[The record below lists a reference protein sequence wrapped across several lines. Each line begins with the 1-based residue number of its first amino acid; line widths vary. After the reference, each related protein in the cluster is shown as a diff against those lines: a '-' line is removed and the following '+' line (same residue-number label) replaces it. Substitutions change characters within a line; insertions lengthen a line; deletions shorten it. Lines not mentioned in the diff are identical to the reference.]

1 MREGISRDLND
12 RHILTETKASAMSYV
27 KNREQLLSR
36 GNTRL
41 RKITLDIIE
50 YALTKA
56 DPYRATLDLV
66 KLDKNTLVVGN
77 LKFDLTNDPRI
88 ILIGAGKATFPI
100 AKALE
105 DLLENR
111 IDDGVII
118 CKYGQ
123 EGNLA
128 HCRLHLAS
136 HPIPDESGLAAAK
149 AALALAQQTRPGDI
163 VFGCITGGSSA
174 LLPYPVPEVTLDDK
188 KRVNHLLLTCGA
200 NIIEINA
207 VRKHLSRVKGGRL
220 AQAIH
225 PQAHLINL
233 TVSDVI
239 GDPLDYI
246 TDPTVPDTSTL
257 NDARNTLTK
266 YELWDRLPLP
276 VARFLKSAGPD
287 HETPKASDLSGHDRH
302 DFIIVS
308 GDAACIA
315 AHEKAR
321 DLGFNTMILSTMFEG
336 ESRELG
342 KTFAAIAREIILN
355 QRPLDLPAALF
366 GGGETTVKIDHAEAG
381 KGGPNQEFT
390 VSAALEI
397 ADVGNVVVA
406 GIDSDGTDGPTEV
419 AGGIVDE
426 KTLSKARDL
435 GIDMYA
441 SLQKHDVTPLLQ
453 RLGNAINTGA
463 TGTNVNDLKF
473 MLISSR

>member
-1 MREGISRDLND
+1 MANNRYV
-12 RHILTETKASAMSYV
+12 LTEKQASAMSFI
-27 KNREQLLSR
+27 KNRKQLLSH
-36 GNTRL
+36 GNTHL
-41 RKITLDIIE
+41 RKIALDIIE

-56 DPYRATLDLV
+56 DPYRATRDLV
-66 KLDKNTLVVGN
+66 KLDKNSLLVGD
-77 LKFDLTNDPRI
+77 LKFDLAKNPRI
-88 ILIGAGKATFPI
+88 FLIGAGKATFPI

-105 DLLENR
+105 DLLDNR
-111 IDDGVII
+111 IADGVII

-123 EGNLA
+123 GGNLV
-128 HCRLHLAS
+128 HCRLHLAN

-149 AALALAQQTRPGDI
+149 EALALAQQTLPGDI

-174 LLPYPVPEVTLDDK
+174 LLPYPAQGITLDEK
-188 KRVNHLLLTCGA
+188 KRVNQLLLTCGA

-225 PQAHLINL
+225 PQTHLINL

-257 NDARNTLTK
+257 NDARNTLSK
-266 YELWDRLPLP
+266 YKLWDRLPLP
-276 VARFLKSAGPD
+276 VAGFLKSAGPEY
-287 HETPKASDLSGHDRH
+287 ETPKASDLSGHQRH

-315 AHEKAR
+315 AHDKAR
-321 DLGFNTMILSTMFEG
+321 DLGFDAMILSTMFEG

-342 KTFAAIAREIILN
+342 RTFAAIAREIILN
-355 QRPLDLPAALF
+355 QRPLDLPAALI

-381 KGGPNQEFT
+381 KGGPNQEFA
-390 VSAALEI
+390 VAAALEI
-397 ADVGNVVVA
+397 AAVGNVVVA
-406 GIDSDGTDGPTEV
+406 GFDSDGTDGPTEV

-426 KTLSKARDL
+426 KTLKKACEQ

-441 SLQKHDVTPLLQ
+441 ALQKHDVTPVLQ
-453 RLGNAINTGA
+453 RLGNAIHTGA

-473 MLISSR
+473 LLIS